1 YLARSS
7 YFIALISLLAVSLDA
22 LAAALSKKSWMR
34 SGRLVFAA
42 LVLII
47 FPINAWPKAIE
58 RQTNIDIVAKRI
70 SDEAKTTDLIVIAPW
85 QYAISFGRYYR
96 GATPSITLPAIGDL
110 RVHRYDLLREKMLA
124 EHPIDD
130 VLEKIQQT

>member
-1 YLARSS
+1 
-7 YFIALISLLAVSLDA
+7 
-22 LAAALSKKSWMR
+22 
-34 SGRLVFAA
+34 
-42 LVLII
+42 
-47 FPINAWPKAIE
+47 
-58 RQTNIDIVAKRI
+58 KRI

-130 VLEKIQQT
+130 VLEKIQQTLAGGNRVWIVGAIRLPAEGRPPRFLRPAPDPNAGWNNLAYSDAWLEQLGAFVRAHSEHGQS